1 MARLGILYTVGAY
14 LLWGLFPF
22 YFHALAEVGA
32 PELLAHRIVGALV
45 VVSCLLLCLRRWT
58 WIKQTVGNP
67 RTLRLFLCSSVLI
80 AVNWGIYVYTIVSG
94 RTLEASLGY
103 FMNPLISVALGA
115 VFLKEEL
122 RLGQKVSVMLAALGV
137 LWITLSTGN
146 APYLGLCLS
155 TSFALYGLL
164 RKIAP
169 LGSLEGLALES
180 LMLMPPALG
189 YLVWLYSQGTLAMA
203 QADPQTLGLI
213 LLAGPVTTV
222 PMLFFAAGVRMI
234 PYSVVGIIQYLSPT
248 IVFFIGAFCFDEPVS
263 SDLFIGFAFIW
274 TAVLIFAAESY
285 AFLRSRR
292 RLQNDASAQS

>member
-1 MARLGILYTVGAY
+1 
-14 LLWGLFPF
+14 
-22 YFHALAEVGA
+22 
-32 PELLAHRIVGALV
+32 
-45 VVSCLLLCLRRWT
+45 
-58 WIKQTVGNP
+58 
-67 RTLRLFLCSSVLI
+67 
-80 AVNWGIYVYTIVSG
+80 
-94 RTLEASLGY
+94 
-103 FMNPLISVALGA
+103 
-115 VFLKEEL
+115 
-122 RLGQKVSVMLAALGV
+122 
-137 LWITLSTGN
+137 
-146 APYLGLCLS
+146 
-155 TSFALYGLL
+155 
-164 RKIAP
+164 
-169 LGSLEGLALES
+169 
-180 LMLMPPALG
+180 MLMPPALG

-222 PMLFFAAGVRMI
+222 PMLLFAAGVRMI